1 MPMNRDKNCLIK
13 GFRLGLLLQLSVGPM
28 CLLVF
33 NTACTSNFIS
43 AMPLIYAIA
52 LVDAIFIAL
61 AAIGATALLKKNSVQ
76 IIITFLGSFVL
87 IAFGLNIVFGVFDKA
102 FLPDVNILSILKSQS
117 LFFQGILLTASNP
130 LTILFWGGIFTTKV
144 AEENLSNKQLAQFGL
159 GCVLSTISFLSVVAV
174 VGNSVGTFIPTSIIS
189 ILNIVV
195 GAIVCFFGVKM
206 LYKKFLIN

>member
-1 MPMNRDKNCLIK
+1 MNRDKNCLIK

-33 NTACTSNFIS
+33 NTACTNNFIS

-76 IIITFLGSFVL
+76 IVITILGSFVL

-102 FLPDVNILSILKSQS
+102 FLPDVNILSIYEK
-117 LFFQGILLTASNP
+117 N
-130 LTILFWGGIFTTKV
+130 V
-144 AEENLSNKQLAQFGL
+144 N
-159 GCVLSTISFLSVVAV
+159 
-174 VGNSVGTFIPTSIIS
+174 II
-189 ILNIVV
+189 
-195 GAIVCFFGVKM
+195 
-206 LYKKFLIN
+206 